1 MGHQAGD
8 MLIRAAAECITQYF
22 SKLGKCYRIG
32 GDEFAVIINRTNFDS
47 QKICREFHELVDQWH
62 SEGLVKRLSM
72 SVGIAKSSDYE
83 SVEIEKLIEYADM
96 AMYHE
101 KGEYYKL
108 LREQE
113 NAAKA

>member
-1 MGHQAGD
+1 
-8 MLIRAAAECITQYF
+8 
-22 SKLGKCYRIG
+22 
-32 GDEFAVIINRTNFDS
+32 
-47 QKICREFHELVDQWH
+47 
-62 SEGLVKRLSM
+62 M

-96 AMYHE
+96 AMYKE
-101 KGEYYKL
+101 KEEYYKL